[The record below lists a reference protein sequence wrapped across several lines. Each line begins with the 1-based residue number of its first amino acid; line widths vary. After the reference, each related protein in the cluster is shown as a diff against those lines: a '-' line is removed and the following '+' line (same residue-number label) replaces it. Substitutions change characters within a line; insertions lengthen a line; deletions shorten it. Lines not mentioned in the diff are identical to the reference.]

1 MEDAPNLFAQQ
12 LANRR
17 RSRWLVAAFLIF
29 FAWLGLGADLLMY
42 GMTADAPAGHYHHVF
57 PWFGILLVAI
67 GIVLARWGWMSGSN
81 AVLWSTGA
89 REITTPRTPD
99 EQQLANVV
107 DEMAIAAG
115 IPRPRLYIIDD
126 PDPNAFSTGRDP
138 ESASIAVTTTLL
150 SLCNRDE
157 LQAVIGHEMGHI
169 KNYDVRLM
177 TLLAALVG
185 MVAILS
191 HGLRRIMFQTSGGS
205 RSKNMGP
212 IYVLVFIVW
221 FVSWILAPILTQLM
235 AMAVSRKREYLADA
249 MSAQFTRNP
258 GALASALHKIEQP
271 NALKSA
277 ITGGAAHLCI
287 ADPLGQDASTREG
300 WWADLLGTHPPMRL
314 RIARLNAMGYLG
326 APAVAAT
333 TPVATPA
340 T

>member
-1 MEDAPNLFAQQ
+1 MDESPNLFAQQ
-12 LANRR
+12 VANRR
-17 RSRWLVAAFLIF
+17 RSRWLIAAFLIF

-42 GMTADAPAGHYHHVF
+42 GMTADAPPDHYHHVF
-57 PWFGILLVAI
+57 PWFGILLFGLGV
-67 GIVLARWGWMSGSN
+67 VLARWGWMSGSN

-89 REITTPRTPD
+89 REITAPSTPA
-99 EQQLANVV
+99 EQQLVDVV

-115 IPRPRLYIIDD
+115 IPRPRLYIIED

-138 ESASIAVTTTLL
+138 ASASIAVTTTLL
-150 SLCNRDE
+150 ALCNRDE

-169 KNYDVRLM
+169 KNFDVRLM
-177 TLLAALVG
+177 TLLATLVG
-185 MVAILS
+185 VVAILS

-205 RSKNMGP
+205 SRSKNMGP
-212 IYVLVFIVW
+212 VYIAIFVVW

-258 GALASALHKIEQP
+258 AALASALQKIEQP
-271 NALKSA
+271 DAPKSA

-287 ADPLGQDASTREG
+287 ADPLGHDASTREG

-326 APAVAAT
+326 APGAPGPV
-333 TPVATPA
+333 TPQPA